1 MQRIEN
7 CDKSDKTGANQTKH
21 NFSRMMTSTC
31 LVWRVSHS
39 PSSAKK
45 GKSGEREGKKAWV
58 TCNETHTHFIS
69 VLEKN
74 AFLIIF
80 HLYLFWRNR
89 TVNEYYFL
97 IMYRQVQ
104 YLKVFK
110 RETIIKKSN
119 FQTKWRLTRNFARS
133 WSWPRSKSKIVQSPT
148 GSATVLATPSRTVGF
163 PFFWFVE
170 KVKRIEIQNRIKV
183 QRQETPLAPYQD
195 WYLNHSYQSR
205 VDSQKWWCCTF
216 FQCAFDSIK
225 QGCTTDL

>member
-1 MQRIEN
+1 MENLVNQRVRCQMMQRIEN
-7 CDKSDKTGANQTKH
+7 GDKSDKTGANQTKH
-21 NFSRMMTSTC
+21 NFSRMMTSTW
-31 LVWRVSHS
+31 LVWWVSHS
-39 PSSAKK
+39 PSAAKK

-80 HLYLFWRNR
+80 HLFLFWRNR
-89 TVNEYYFL
+89 TVIEYYFL
-97 IMYRQVQ
+97 IMYRQVH
-104 YLKVFK
+104 YSKVFK
-110 RETIIKKSN
+110 RETILKKSN

-170 KVKRIEIQNRIKV
+170 KSRKNKFKTEFKYNAKRRHWRRTKIGI
-183 QRQETPLAPYQD
+183 
-195 WYLNHSYQSR
+195 
-205 VDSQKWWCCTF
+205 
-216 FQCAFDSIK
+216 
-225 QGCTTDL
+225 